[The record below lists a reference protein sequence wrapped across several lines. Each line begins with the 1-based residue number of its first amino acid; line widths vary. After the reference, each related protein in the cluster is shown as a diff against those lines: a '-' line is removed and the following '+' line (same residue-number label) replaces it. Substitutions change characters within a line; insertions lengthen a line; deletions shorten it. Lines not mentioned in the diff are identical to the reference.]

1 MFDYWQGWHIAL
13 MLLMTAISIV
23 LIIICLKIKR
33 RRDQEVIIVRNV
45 QSMYQPPMYPA
56 MNPQAAY
63 QHPNAMR
70 SQQAFVP
77 SQPYPVYVQQVIPQ
91 YQHLY
96 PAQANLS
103 QEQQV
108 PSSEQNKTSK
118 QQQKKVT
125 FDVEPSK
132 QSQPPESNTKK

>member
-33 RRDQEVIIVRNV
+33 RQDQEVIIVRNV
-45 QSMYQPPMYPA
+45 QSMYQPPMYSA

-91 YQHLY
+91 YQHLIRRKLIFRKNNKCLHLNRIK
-96 PAQANLS
+96 P
-103 QEQQV
+103 
-108 PSSEQNKTSK
+108 PSSNRRK
-118 QQQKKVT
+118 
-125 FDVEPSK
+125 
-132 QSQPPESNTKK
+132 